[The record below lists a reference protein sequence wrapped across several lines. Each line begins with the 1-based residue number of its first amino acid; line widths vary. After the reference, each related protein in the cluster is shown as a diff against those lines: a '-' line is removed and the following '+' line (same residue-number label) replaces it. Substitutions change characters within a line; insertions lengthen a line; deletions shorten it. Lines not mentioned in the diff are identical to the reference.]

1 MKKASFVLIIGL
13 FLLAYTH
20 AFAQVGV
27 TTPNRG
33 LIKGKVTD
41 TATPRPNN
49 ISNANVIVESEF
61 LLGTQTRTAIT
72 DAAGNYEIPNLP
84 PGEYVVT
91 TSKPGYDDSLEFVT
105 VTRGGEAFHDVR
117 LYKTDTLGSYLRK
130 QGPIRWP
137 LLLCSMLLLAAIA
150 VTIAYV
156 VYRAVIKLRRSKS
169 EIDEAFLSRVT
180 EPLKSGDVMGAI
192 SICDEV
198 GGLANILKVG
208 LLRYAELGGR
218 GEVTG
223 EGVRQAIWQEK
234 VREAT
239 EEAGAKAKKELR
251 FHWWLIAAMYGIIGG
266 MSLLYAL
273 LGTIMSTIRVY
284 TAIFLKGTGDPQ
296 LLAGERSQALLP
308 SMVGVMNAI
317 HCANL
322 CIVAF
327 IIYLIYRKKVN
338 NLISKTQQTF
348 VSMINSLSTTQ
359 ISGKTDQ

>member
-1 MKKASFVLIIGL
+1 MKKANFVLIISSL

-20 AFAQVGV
+20 AFAQVEA
-27 TTPNRG
+27 TTANRG
-33 LIKGKVTD
+33 LIKGVVTD

-105 VTRGGEAFHDVR
+105 VTPGGEAFHDVR
-117 LYKTDTLGSYLRK
+117 LYQTDTSLTYFWKLGPAK
-130 QGPIRWP
+130 WP
-137 LLLCSMLLLAAIA
+137 LLFYFMLLLAAI
-150 VTIAYV
+150 VVGIAYV
-156 VYRAVIKLRRSKS
+156 IHRIVKLRKLKLG
-169 EIDEAFLSRVT
+169 IAEAFISRVIG
-180 EPLKSGDVMGAI
+180 PLQNGDVMAAI

-266 MSLLYAL
+266 MSLLYGLIGAMD
-273 LGTIMSTIRVY
+273 IVRAN
-284 TAIFLKGTGDPQ
+284 TAMAFKGTGDPQ
-296 LLAGERSQALLP
+296 LLAGRIAEASLTVVFGL
-308 SMVGVMNAI
+308 GNAI

-338 NLISKTQQTF
+338 NLISRTQQTF
-348 VSMINSLSTTQ
+348 VNMVNSLSTTQ